1 MPCEDNQHGFLL
13 KCPICSMSLLISHQ
27 STDGVHVPF
36 LCVWAGLMIGFI
48 QQNASE
54 MTLVTSETG
63 LKWPCCFLLLE
74 RHTNSAA

>member
-13 KCPICSMSLLISHQ
+13 KCSICSMSLLISHQ

-36 LCVWAGLMIGFI
+36 LGVWAGLMIGF
-48 QQNASE
+48 NASE
-54 MTLVTSETG
+54 MTPVTAETG
-63 LKWPCCFLLLE
+63 PKWPCCFLLLE